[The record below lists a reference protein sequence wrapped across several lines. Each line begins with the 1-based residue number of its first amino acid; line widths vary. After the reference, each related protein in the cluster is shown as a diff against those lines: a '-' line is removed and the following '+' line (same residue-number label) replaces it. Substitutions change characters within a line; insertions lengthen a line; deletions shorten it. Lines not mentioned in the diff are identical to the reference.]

1 MKKVKLTLIVLLFP
15 VLAFSQVFNTAST
28 LKPLK
33 FSLGI
38 EPCVFNNDF
47 GLFLHGGVGIKSGI
61 DFAMKYGILD
71 GADYFG
77 ADLEWRLMGGGK
89 PNISLVTGGHTLYSI
104 FGLDLGL
111 NLSFPITSGVGLYTG
126 LDLDINFPPDDVRL
140 DAWIPVGVEI
150 SMRNSMSF
158 LMEAEIPLNSPSYFV
173 FGGGIAFYF

>member
-1 MKKVKLTLIVLLFP
+1 MKKINLFCIVLLFP
-15 VLAFSQVFNTAST
+15 TLTFSQVFNTAST

-33 FSLGI
+33 FSLGL
-38 EPCVFNNDF
+38 EPCVLENNF

-61 DFAMKYGILD
+61 DFAMKYGILE
-71 GADYFG
+71 GSDYFG
-77 ADLEWRLMGGGK
+77 ADLEWRLLGGGK
-89 PNISLVTGGHTLYSI
+89 PNVSLVTGGHTLWGV

-111 NLSFPITSGVGLYTG
+111 NLSFPITKGVGLYTG
-126 LDLDINFPPDDVRL
+126 LDTDVNFPPDDVDL

-158 LMEAEIPLNSPSYFV
+158 ILEAEIPLDGYFV